1 MTRIPTKIYKIFDG
15 KNLRSILH
23 TGCFYSTS
31 KVAELGK
38 QPSEIAHPRIMERR
52 KKTIAPCGPGGTLN
66 DYVPF
71 YFVPR
76 SPMLYAIFQ
85 GNVKEYDGNQERIIL
100 AVSTAQ
106 VVRASGLRFIFCN
119 AHPIMEITEFFDKL
133 EDLDKINWAIM
144 RSKYWNDTLD
154 QPDRKR
160 QRQAEFLIY
169 ESFPF
174 GLIDELVVNTE
185 RAKYAA
191 EKMLMEFGIKIEV
204 NVRPLWYF

>member
-1 MTRIPTKIYKIFDG
+1 MIRIPTKIYRIFDG
-15 KNLRSILH
+15 KNLRSILRS
-23 TGCFYSTS
+23 GCFYSTTRL
-31 KVAELGK
+31 AELGK
-38 QPSEIAHPRIMERR
+38 QPSEIAHSRIMERR
-52 KKTIAPCGPGGTLN
+52 KKTVVPCAPGGVLN

-71 YFVPR
+71 YFAPR

-85 GNVKEYDGNQERIIL
+85 GNVKEFDGDQERIIY

-106 VVRASGLRFIFCN
+106 AVRDSGLKFIFCN
-119 AHPIMEITEFFDKL
+119 AHPIMAITEFFDKL

-144 RSKYWNDTLD
+144 MSKYWNDTLD

-160 QRQAEFLIY
+160 QRQAEFLIH

-174 GLIDELVVNTE
+174 ILIDELAVKTE

-191 EKMLMEFGIKIEV
+191 EKILMEFGTKIEV
-204 NVRPLWYF
+204 NIRHQWYF